1 MANRNFEKVE
11 NLRNLAKIIP
21 SFLISQFSE
30 IAEVSDFSNWP
41 FFEQKL
47 FFSRFSRKWFTHIIT
62 VKNSEYVVKSGCF
75 EKPLWQKGCQ
85 GVIFFEVKKRYK
97 DSFVK
102 LLLLCCLIRRILFIW
117 NIAYLILR
125 EN

>member
-47 FFSRFSRKWFTHIIT
+47 FFSRFSRK
-62 VKNSEYVVKSGCF
+62 
-75 EKPLWQKGCQ
+75 
-85 GVIFFEVKKRYK
+85 
-97 DSFVK
+97 
-102 LLLLCCLIRRILFIW
+102 
-117 NIAYLILR
+117 
-125 EN
+125 